1 VPCSSAAK
9 DKESQAR
16 TQLQKMALAAARHE
30 REAAELR
37 IQDDARR
44 LGCLTIMRAGPI
56 GELKTLTKDARVHG
70 AQVTLTRTA

>member
-1 VPCSSAAK
+1 MPCSSAAK

-56 GELKTLTKDARVHG
+56 GELKTLTKDAGVHG
-70 AQVTLTRTA
+70 AQVTLIRTA